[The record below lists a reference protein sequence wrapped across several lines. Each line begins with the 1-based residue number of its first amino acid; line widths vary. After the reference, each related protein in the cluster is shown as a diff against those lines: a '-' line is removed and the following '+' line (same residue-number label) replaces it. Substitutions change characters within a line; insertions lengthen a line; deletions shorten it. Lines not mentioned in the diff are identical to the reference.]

1 VYAYIALYY
10 FLLHYE
16 MKCIL
21 KMKFHED
28 TEVKR
33 DDRMLW
39 HQF

>member
-1 VYAYIALYY
+1 
-10 FLLHYE
+10 